1 MLNSVSLMGRL
12 TKDPDFRTTQS
23 GTNVVSFTLAVDR
36 DFQSGGSEKQ
46 TDFVECVA
54 WRNTAEF
61 VSKYFRKGQMMALRG
76 SLQSRKWED
85 KNGNSRVSWEVLT
98 DSVYFCGDKKND
110 GASVERPAKSAVSV
124 SAFEDLDD
132 DGDGQLPF

>member
-1 MLNSVSLMGRL
+1 MLNSITLIGRL
-12 TKDPDFRTTQS
+12 TKEPDFRTTQN

-36 DFQSGGSEKQ
+36 DYQSGGSEKQ

-61 VSKYFRKGQMMALRG
+61 VSKYFHKGQMMALRG

-85 KNGNSRVSWEVLT
+85 KNDNSRVSWEVMA
-98 DSVYFCGDKKND
+98 DSVYFCGDKKSD
-110 GASVERPAKSAVSV
+110 GAAQAKKGVSV
-124 SAFEDLDD
+124 FEDLDD
-132 DGDGQLPF
+132 EESGDGELPF